1 MEAFAI
7 RITDIGAGL
16 VKARMPVTESVK
28 QPFGLLHGGASVA
41 LAESLASLGSWMLID
56 PETQRAAGLEI
67 NANHLRP
74 VSEGTVYAEAAIVH
88 EGRRTHVWQITIT
101 DEKSRPVCI
110 SRCTVSIIS

>member
-7 RITDIGAGL
+7 RVTDIGSGL
-16 VKARMPVTESVK
+16 VKASMPVTESVK

-74 VSEGTVYAEAAIVH
+74 VSEGTLHAVAAIVH
-88 EGRRTHVWQITIT
+88 HGRRTHVWQITIT
-101 DEKSRPVCI
+101 DEKSRSVCI